1 MMLIIE
7 ALDAGRGQVR
17 YRLEDQFG
25 DTLNR
30 GVQTFHATLTRRNL
44 ERLLGPK
51 AAHHF
56 EVTATLWPA
65 PWPDK
70 ANRIQGAPR
79 AIASS
84 VVDRS
89 A

>member
-25 DTLNR
+25 DTINR
-30 GVQTFHATLTRRNL
+30 GVQTYMATLTRRHL
-44 ERLLGPK
+44 ERLLGSK

-56 EVTATLWPA
+56 EVAAALWPA

-70 ANRIQGAPR
+70 AHGIQSAPR
-79 AIASS
+79 AVAPR
-84 VVDRS
+84 V
-89 A
+89 AG